1 MLTDIEKC
9 LILKYA
15 YRKADSSYFLP
26 YDEIIY
32 LNHSCNANILDS
44 GKGFD
49 IVVRDISR
57 GEEATYDYRS
67 FSLPAGDG
75 KVSFVDVRDI
85 ASVAATVLT
94 KDDGEEHKDKAYD
107 VTGPES
113 LTYSDAANILS
124 NEAGKKIG
132 YSNIS
137 EDDARQMIKEMGM
150 NDWHTNVLLELLKI
164 TREGYLSNIS
174 SAVEKVTGNK
184 PISFHQFTKDY
195 VEAFR

>member
-1 MLTDIEKC
+1 VKLSHIRADAPKDDAARITITNLHREAEKIIEESG
-9 LILKYA
+9 I
-15 YRKADSSYFLP
+15 SYTFLRP
-26 YDEIIY
+26 NFFFQNFINFYGPMIK
-32 LNHSCNANILDS
+32 SQ
-44 GKGFD
+44 G
-49 IVVRDISR
+49 
-57 GEEATYDYRS
+57 S

-85 ASVAATVLT
+85 ASVTATVLT
-94 KDDGEEHKDKAYD
+94 KKDGEEYMNKAYD

-113 LTYSDAANILS
+113 LTYADAANILS

-137 EDDARQMIKEMGM
+137 EDDARQMIKAMGM
-150 NDWHTNVLLELLKI
+150 NDWHTSVLLELLKI
-164 TREGYLSNIS
+164 TREGYLSSIS
-174 SAVEKVTGNK
+174 PAIEQVTGNK